1 MPTWAKVLLSIW
13 AALIV
18 MYVVSAAFGAV
29 IFPFKTTHDDF
40 APAGYHVIMT
50 SHGYCQAVI
59 EYFVIALAHESNTH
73 GWQIWYTTDRIVAL
87 HFTFRGND
95 RDGADAD
102 VLFIGT
108 ITADGKIMITKE
120 EPFDL
125 KIHAGPCQFLAE
137 KEA

>member
-29 IFPFKTTHDDF
+29 TFPFKTTYDDF

-50 SHGYCQAVI
+50 SHGYCQPVI
-59 EYFVIALAHESNTH
+59 EYFVIALAHESDTH
-73 GWQIWYTTDRIVAL
+73 GWQIWYTEARIVAL
-87 HFTFRGND
+87 HFTFKGTN

-102 VLFIGT
+102 VLFVGT
-108 ITADGKIMITKE
+108 IAADGKITITKE

-125 KIHAGPCQFLAE
+125 AKHTGPCQFLGERDA
-137 KEA
+137 